1 MTGRALSIARNWTSR
16 YRRDFPDDIVRPLH
30 YANKESSGVVF
41 DHRTLALAVNYLYGG
56 RLLVCLYFFVF
67 FFILVG
73 VAIKSTAIKSTLRSV
88 LLDDDFCC
96 GL

>member
-73 VAIKSTAIKSTLRSV
+73 VAIKYKYSAVRLTR
-88 LLDDDFCC
+88 
-96 GL
+96 